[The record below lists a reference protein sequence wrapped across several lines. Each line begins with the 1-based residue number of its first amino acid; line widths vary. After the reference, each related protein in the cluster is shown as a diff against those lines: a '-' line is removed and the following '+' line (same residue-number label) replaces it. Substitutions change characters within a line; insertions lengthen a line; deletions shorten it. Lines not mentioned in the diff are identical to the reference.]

1 MQGLHLEDGT
11 TKIFLNM
18 ASKNG
23 SKELVSL
30 LQYMKNTT
38 LDNPDITVRDERLVE
53 LDRIV
58 TEVKENEEWEAV
70 QMNLIEIGIEKGKA
84 EGKAEGVAEEVI
96 DFLEDY
102 GIVPDKVQEMIF
114 AEKDLATLKKW
125 VKLAARAGSLE
136 GFLAQI

>member
-1 MQGLHLEDGT
+1 
-11 TKIFLNM
+11 
-18 ASKNG
+18 
-23 SKELVSL
+23 
-30 LQYMKNTT
+30 
-38 LDNPDITVRDERLVE
+38 
-53 LDRIV
+53 
-58 TEVKENEEWEAV
+58 
-70 QMNLIEIGIEKGKA
+70 MNLIEIGIEKGKA